1 MLRELT
7 TFLLWVT
14 LVLVLIAGGTIA
26 IFFYQSRRRS
36 RNYLAKNESE
46 LRYFIQQQVDSHGE
60 ITGYECL
67 LRQED
72 ESGHWRLPM
81 HMETLPLQRVIFL
94 LDGVFVN
101 LPKVPYT
108 LAINL
113 EYEQI
118 ISPEFDYFVRWAQSR
133 IAPMK
138 LVIELT
144 VNPDARYRQ
153 HRRFLR
159 QVAAARAYGA
169 EFAIDN
175 VGNRQVDLKAIEWM
189 LPQTDLIKASMRQF
203 RKEDGQW
210 LDLNLQFWR
219 RLAEDHQIDLM
230 LIGVE
235 DDQDVELAK
244 LLNITHLQG
253 YRYGRP
259 VDVSEQTEDKL
270 EQ

>member
-1 MLRELT
+1 MLKELT

-14 LVLVLIAGGTIA
+14 LGLVVIASSTVV

-46 LRYFIQQQVDSHGE
+46 LRYFIQQQVNSRGE

-67 LRQED
+67 LRQKD
-72 ESGHWRLPM
+72 DTGQWRLPT
-81 HMETLPLQRVIFL
+81 HLETLPLQRVIFL
-94 LDGVFVN
+94 LDGVFAN
-101 LPKVPYT
+101 LPKEPYT

-113 EYEQI
+113 EYDQI
-118 ISPEFDYFVRWAQSR
+118 NSPEFDYFVRWAQSR
-133 IAPMK
+133 IDPMK
-138 LVIELT
+138 LVVELT
-144 VNPDARYRQ
+144 VNPEARYRH
-153 HRRFLR
+153 HRQFLR
-159 QVAAARAYGA
+159 QVAAARDYGA

-175 VGNRQVDLKAIEWM
+175 VGNRQIDLKAIEWM
-189 LPQTDLIKASMRQF
+189 LPQTDIIKASMRQF
-203 RKEDGQW
+203 RKADGEW

-219 RLAEDHQIDLM
+219 RLAEEHHIDLM
-230 LIGVE
+230 LMGVE

-259 VDVSEQTEDKL
+259 VDVSEQTED
-270 EQ
+270 